1 MDNRRE
7 FLGKLVGS
15 FGAVAGL
22 GKEARGQVR
31 ESNQEKQKKLEQA
44 MSEAKKY
51 EQVEGVGCKEYIAT
65 KKDSNEERELHYQ
78 LFGNRKALRKIM
90 GQILEYAGASLDGV
104 DFRDGAAVKEANK
117 MAEQAHKFYEEL
129 NNGIQKRDDELRQVD
144 RQVLGLP
151 LPPQNP
157 RPR

>member
-1 MDNRRE
+1 MG
-7 FLGKLVGS
+7 LWLVWVKRP
-15 FGAVAGL
+15 VA
-22 GKEARGQVR
+22 
-31 ESNQEKQKKLEQA
+31 KLERA
-44 MSEAKKY
+44 IKRNKKVGTSNVRGKKY

-129 NNGIQKRDDELRQVD
+129 NNGIQKR
-144 RQVLGLP
+144 
-151 LPPQNP
+151 
-157 RPR
+157 